1 MKKALVTGGSGFIGA
16 YLTAELVGRGY
27 DVAVFSRRGVSK
39 LLSDVKDRITV
50 YRGDISELIDV
61 MEAMGEFRPDYV
73 FHMAAVLGDIAY
85 MKPMLAFRTNIQGTV
100 NVLEASRL
108 TGVERVVLASSIAV
122 FSAGVPEPV
131 TDDSPKMPTDPYG
144 ISKLFSELWSLALV
158 KRYGLD
164 VRGLRGP
171 WIFGPGR
178 TLGSTAFSSLIIQ
191 KPALGEPVEVPDLS
205 GNWCYVKD
213 FIDALITIA
222 EAEDPKSRF
231 YLVGGE
237 NLSTREVA
245 DIVRELIPGA
255 QITIRPPTS
264 VAAMWPRSYD
274 DTKFRSDFK
283 WKPKYTIREA
293 IEDFIREVRKNPE
306 KYS

>member
-16 YLTAELVGRGY
+16 YLTADLVNRGY

-39 LLSDVKDRITV
+39 LLSDVEDKITV
-50 YRGDISELIDV
+50 YRGDVSELVDV
-61 MEAMGEFRPDYV
+61 MEAIGGFKPDYV
-73 FHMAAVLGDIAY
+73 FHMAAVLGDVAFR
-85 MKPMLAFRTNIQGTV
+85 KPMLAFRTNIQGTV

-108 TGVERVVLASSIAV
+108 IGVEKVILASSIAV
-122 FSAGVPEPV
+122 FSAGAPEPV

-158 KRYGLD
+158 KRYSLD
-164 VRGLRGP
+164 IRGLRGP

-213 FIDALITIA
+213 FTDALIMIA
-222 EAEDPKSRF
+222 EAKDPKSRF
-231 YLVGGE
+231 YLAGGE
-237 NLSTREVA
+237 NKSTREVA
-245 DIVRELIPGA
+245 EIVKELIPEA
-255 QITIRPPTS
+255 QITIKPPTS
-264 VAAMWPRSYD
+264 VAAMWPQSYD
-274 DTKFRSDFK
+274 DTKFRKDFN
-283 WKPKYTIREA
+283 WRPKYTIREA
-293 IEDFIREVRKNPE
+293 IEDFIREVRENPE
-306 KYS
+306 KYT